1 MASAD
6 GDTIHYAP
14 TSLSLLN
21 DHPSCSASISAASS
35 SGRPDRR
42 WASIVIDVIADSEWA
57 LQFPPERIEAYK
69 RVVAEERGVF
79 GDVGHYRKYHWLLT
93 LSDNLGA
100 FGVEHH
106 ECADD
111 RVAENTFVDDD
122 AAKRSSLLLP
132 HEFFHSWN
140 GKARRPSGLVNG
152 GYEKPMKGDLL
163 WVYEGLTNYY
173 GELLAA
179 RGGLITAQEWLDE
192 IAADALLVSHPGR
205 TWRPLQDTADSA
217 PFLYNAGGG
226 WTGWRRRRTSTR
238 KGRRFGWKRTSRS
251 AS

>member
-1 MASAD
+1 M
-6 GDTIHYAP
+6 
-14 TSLSLLN
+14 
-21 DHPSCSASISAASS
+21 
-35 SGRPDRR
+35 
-42 WASIVIDVIADSEWA
+42 
-57 LQFPPERIEAYK
+57 
-69 RVVAEERGVF
+69 F

-140 GKARRPSGLVNG
+140 GKARRPAGLVTG
-152 GYEKPMKGDLL
+152 GYEQPMKDDLL

-179 RGGLITAQEWLDE
+179 RAGLI
-192 IAADALLVSHPGR
+192 
-205 TWRPLQDTADSA
+205 SA
-217 PFLYNAGGG
+217 PRSGS
-226 WTGWRRRRTSTR
+226 TRSRRTR
-238 KGRRFGWKRTSRS
+238 WR
-251 AS
+251 